1 MNRLMKIITDI
12 FFPNRCPFCDGFIKW
27 DRLVCEKCENEL
39 PFTGKELC
47 EKCGKS
53 PCECSELLNYDRV
66 YSVCYYKD
74 KAKKSVL
81 DLKNSNSSNSAEY
94 FASILY
100 EKILAGDIK
109 YDYIVPVP
117 MSKSKKRKRGYN
129 QAEEIAVKLSERTGI
144 PVSDSFIYKIE
155 NESEQHSLNEKE
167 RSEYV
172 KIIFFCNDKAEIK
185 GKKVLLCDDV
195 FTTGSTVSY
204 CSYLLKKLGAEY
216 IGVVV
221 AAVTERHYKQ

>member
-12 FFPNRCPFCDGFIKW
+12 FFPNRCPFCDCFIKW
-27 DRLVCEKCENEL
+27 DRLVCEKCEGEL

-53 PCECSELLNYDRV
+53 PCECSDLLNYDRV
-66 YSVCYYKD
+66 YSVCYYED
-74 KAKKSVL
+74 KAKKAVL
-81 DLKNSNSSNSAEY
+81 DLKNTNSSNSAEY
-94 FASILY
+94 FASVLS
-100 EKILAGDIK
+100 EKISKDDVK

-144 PVSDSFIYKIE
+144 PVSDSFIYKVD
-155 NESEQHSLNEKE
+155 NDSEQHSLNEKE

-172 KIIFFCNDKAEIK
+172 KAIFFCKDKVELN
-185 GKKVLLCDDV
+185 GKKILLCDDV

-204 CSYLLKKLGAEY
+204 CAYLLKKLGAEH
-216 IGVVV
+216 IGAAVI
-221 AAVTERHYKQ
+221 AVTERHYKQ